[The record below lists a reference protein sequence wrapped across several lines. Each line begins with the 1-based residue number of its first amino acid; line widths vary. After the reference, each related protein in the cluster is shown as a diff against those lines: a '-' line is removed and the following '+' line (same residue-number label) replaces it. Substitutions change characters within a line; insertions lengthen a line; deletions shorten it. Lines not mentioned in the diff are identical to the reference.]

1 MAASSRTPV
10 SNPAKKSP
18 PPLAAEP
25 EPLSEAEPSQER
37 TLFKRKKPDPLR
49 GHPILD
55 PYGVQGLLTRGG
67 YASLDMHLLNLRA
80 HRLRAMRHEG
90 ITTLAQL
97 RRKIKI
103 LPHQVKAAIKVLN
116 QLQGRAILADEVGL
130 GKTIEAGI
138 VMKELISRGKA
149 KSILILTPA
158 SLAAQ
163 WQQELWDKFGERFVK
178 HDDIEFQGFSRHD
191 KIVSSIDTAKSAQ
204 HYPDIIAR
212 DWDLVIIDEAHY
224 LKNKKTQRYSLADDI
239 TARHALMLTATP
251 IQNNLIELYNL
262 INLIKPGLLGT
273 MQNFEEEYIGDAQ
286 GRVLLHAQR
295 LQQLLQQVLIRNRR
309 HETGLK
315 FPERKVETH
324 RVKASKGEYDLHQAV
339 SNFIRTYK
347 DFFES
352 HLALMVLEREVAS
365 SAPALSKTLDNMLPK
380 VHDPEVG
387 KAMEDLKA
395 QADAIKRNSKVNL
408 IIDIAKNTHEK
419 MIVFTQFRETQELL
433 SRRLKQEGVENVK
446 FHGQLTPGRRRNAL
460 EEFKGKD
467 VQVLV
472 ATDSGSEGLNLQFAH
487 ILVNYDLPWNPM
499 RVEQR
504 IGRVHRIGQE
514 HNNVIIL
521 NLAVADT
528 IEDYVLQVLY
538 EKIKLFEVAI
548 GEMDLILSDIDE
560 SGGLE
565 KRILDIILATKT
577 DDEVRDSLQNVEREV
592 KKSKEHAEEIK
603 MLDASVFQQFD
614 LSTAKDDVR
623 IEDSMDLDA
632 EVRSFVGSFIAAT
645 GAELEEQDRLTTV
658 RLPRTFWKRLGGVHT
673 YTTDPETFEEKEGE
687 VELLSLGSRFVQGV
701 MGVLQEEAPVGV
713 VRADVEENVTVLY
726 YRYFIETIRSE
737 LEAFVTVHLRDD
749 GSIGK
754 VVQDLEEV
762 PNGEPVQEAVPL
774 SSRQWEDLQEKARF
788 EVGSILVPIL
798 QQKREEAQ
806 EEVRRT
812 EKRLEQYYEKLK
824 EEIRQEEA
832 KIRHEMGKIRNRLWF
847 TENGVRER
855 KLEEQF
861 QAKEAQLHEATFK
874 NNRRVEELDRELKDK
889 LAREQEKNEPRLTV
903 ELIGATR
910 LVPARKLGVPVG
922 QVATGRAVAA
932 SA

>member
-1 MAASSRTPV
+1 MSAAKETPP
-10 SNPAKKSP
+10 NP
-18 PPLAAEP
+18 PPVDPEAAEG
-25 EPLSEAEPSQER
+25 R
-37 TLFKRKKPDPLR
+37 TLFKRARRDPLR

-55 PYGVQGLLTRGG
+55 PFGVEKALTGG
-67 YASLDMHLLNLRA
+67 NAATLEMHQLNLQA

-90 ITTLAQL
+90 ITTLPQL

-138 VMKELISRGKA
+138 VMKELIARGKA

-163 WQQELWDKFGERFVK
+163 WQGELWDKFGERFVK
-178 HDDIEFQGFSRHD
+178 HDDDDFRGFSKHD
-191 KIVSSIDTAKSAQ
+191 RVVASIDTAKSAQ

-212 DWDLVIIDEAHY
+212 EWDLVIIDEAHY

-295 LQQLLQQVLIRNRR
+295 LQRLLQQVLIRNRR
-309 HETGLK
+309 AETGLK
-315 FPERKVETH
+315 FPDRKVETN
-324 RVKASKGEYDLHQAV
+324 RVTASKGEYDLHQAV
-339 SNFIRTYK
+339 SQFIRNYK
-347 DFFES
+347 DFFEN

-365 SAPALSKTLDNMLPK
+365 SAPALAKTLMNMLPK
-380 VHDPEVG
+380 VHDPEVRG
-387 KAMEDLKA
+387 AMEDLHH
-395 QADAIKRNSKVNL
+395 QAESIKRNAKVNL
-408 IIDIAKNTHEK
+408 IVDIATNTKEK

-433 SRRLKQEGVENVK
+433 ARRLQQEGVKNVK
-446 FHGQLTPGRRRNAL
+446 FHGQLTPGRRRKAL
-460 EEFKGKD
+460 EEFRD
-467 VQVLV
+467 DIQVLV
-472 ATDSGSEGLNLQFAH
+472 ATDSGSEGLNLQFCH

-514 HNNVIIL
+514 SNNVVIL

-528 IEDYVLQVLY
+528 IEDYVLEVLY

-577 DDEVRDSLQNVEREV
+577 DEEVKDSLANVEKEV
-592 KKSKEHAEEIK
+592 KRSKEQAEEIK
-603 MLDASVFQQFD
+603 QLDASVFQQFD
-614 LSTAKDDVR
+614 LSTAKDDVK
-623 IEDSMDLDA
+623 IEDSVNLEL
-632 EVRSFVGSFIAAT
+632 EVGRFVQAFLGAA
-645 GAELEEQDRLTTV
+645 GAEAEETDHITHV
-658 RLPRTFWKRLGGVHT
+658 KLPRTYWKRLGGTHT
-673 YTTDPETFEEKEGE
+673 YTTDAETFEEKGGE
-687 VELLSLGSRFVQGV
+687 VELLGLGAKFVQGV
-701 MGVLQEEAPVGV
+701 MEVLQEESAVGQIRTAEV
-713 VRADVEENVTVLY
+713 DEPETQLY

-737 LEAFVTVHLRDD
+737 MEAFITLRIGDD
-749 GSIGK
+749 GQVLAVEDGLS
-754 VVQDLEEV
+754 EV
-762 PNGEPVQEAVPL
+762 PLGEPAEAPATL
-774 SSRQWEDLQEKARF
+774 SAAQWADLQEKARF
-788 EVGSILVPIL
+788 EVGNIL
-798 QQKREEAQ
+798 QPIQQKKREEAM

-812 EKRLEQYYEKLK
+812 EKRLEEYYERLK
-824 EEIRQEEA
+824 EEIRMDEA
-832 KIRHEMGKIRNRLWF
+832 KIRRKMGDIRNRLWF

-855 KLEEQF
+855 KLEDQF
-861 QAKEAQLHEATFK
+861 GSLESQLHDLTFK
-874 NNRRVEELDRELKDK
+874 NNRRVEELDKELKDR
-889 LAREQEKNEPRLTV
+889 LAREQEKNEPRLVV

-910 LVPARKLGVPVG
+910 LLPATAPVK
-922 QVATGRAVAA
+922 VASVSRVRAEAPVAA
-932 SA
+932 